1 MTFVLGPDIMLT
13 MKIDDLEKSVEKDL
27 YIDETILAKESLATP
42 TKHNKY
48 LKMLLRERLT
58 LKKLNSELAK
68 VSLGRTNYYNGS
80 DPEPFDYVLKD
91 REVKEYVR
99 VDPAVVQIEAKVA
112 LQEETVKYL
121 EEVCKMF
128 ERRSFAIKNAIDFM
142 KFTQGE
148 L

>member
-1 MTFVLGPDIMLT
+1 MDS
-13 MKIDDLEKSVEKDL
+13 MKIEELEAEVTKDL
-27 YIDETILAKESLATP
+27 YIDETVLAKESLATP

-48 LKMLLRERLT
+48 LKILLRERLK
-58 LKKLNSELAK
+58 LKKLQGELYK

-80 DPEPFDYVLKD
+80 DPDPYEYVLKD

-99 VDPAVVQIEAKVA
+99 VDPTVVAIEAKVT
-112 LQEETVKYL
+112 LQQEMVNYL

-128 ERRSFAIKNAIDFM
+128 TNRGFTIKNAIDFM

-148 L
+148 F

>member
-1 MTFVLGPDIMLT
+1 
-13 MKIDDLEKSVEKDL
+13 MKIEELEESVEKDL

-42 TKHNKY
+42 NKHHKY
-48 LKMLLRERLT
+48 LKILLRERLK
-58 LKKLNSELAK
+58 LKKLRNELYK

-80 DPEPFDYVLKD
+80 AEEPFEYVLKD

-99 VDPAVVQIEAKVA
+99 VDPPVVEAEARVT

-128 ERRSFAIKNAIDFM
+128 ERRGFAIKNAIDFM

-148 L
+148 F

>member
-1 MTFVLGPDIMLT
+1 MDS
-13 MKIDDLEKSVEKDL
+13 MKIEELEAEVTKDL
-27 YIDETILAKESLATP
+27 YIDETVLAKESLATP

-48 LKMLLRERLT
+48 LKILLRERLK
-58 LKKLNSELAK
+58 LKKLQGELYK

-80 DPEPFDYVLKD
+80 DPDPYEYVLKD

-99 VDPAVVQIEAKVA
+99 VDPTVVAIEAKVT
-112 LQEETVKYL
+112 LQQEMVNYL

-128 ERRSFAIKNAIDFM
+128 TNRGFAIKNAIDFM

-148 L
+148 F

>member
-1 MTFVLGPDIMLT
+1 MDS
-13 MKIDDLEKSVEKDL
+13 MKIEELEAEVTKDL
-27 YIDETILAKESLATP
+27 YIDETVLAKESLATP

-48 LKMLLRERLT
+48 LKILLRERLK
-58 LKKLNSELAK
+58 LKKLQGELYK

-80 DPEPFDYVLKD
+80 DPDPYEYVLKD

-99 VDPAVVQIEAKVA
+99 VDPVVVTTEAKVV
-112 LQEETVKYL
+112 LQQEMVNYL

-128 ERRSFAIKNAIDFM
+128 TNRGFAIKNAIDFM

-148 L
+148 F